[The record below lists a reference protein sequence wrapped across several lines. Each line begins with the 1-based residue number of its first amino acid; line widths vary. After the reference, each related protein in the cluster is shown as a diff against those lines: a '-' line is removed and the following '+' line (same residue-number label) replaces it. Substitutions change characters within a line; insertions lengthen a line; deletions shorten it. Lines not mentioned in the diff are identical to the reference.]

1 MLILSWTSRKTNSWL
16 KKESRVHLPSSLSD
30 QMIPSKA
37 ADVLKPVGQSSA
49 GMICEKLLGSLVVRK
64 KNCSYS
70 IWVLANANTRWCPI
84 PYLGFIMLYSRHIYD
99 MYICIYI
106 NIYIDIYIR
115 MSGLKQIIN
124 QLPTG
129 IAITCHYQTSRWII
143 IFRRKILRLSLK
155 KCAKSAVETLERPS
169 RPAPQRPSG
178 RGALEKK
185 PAGKATIWQNQLG
198 IYGDLMGF
206 MGI

>member
-155 KCAKSAVETLERPS
+155 KCAKSAVETLEG
-169 RPAPQRPSG
+169 PAVQPRSG
-178 RGALEKK
+178 HLGAEHWRKNPLVKQQF
-185 PAGKATIWQNQLG
+185 GRTSW
-198 IYGDLMGF
+198 GF